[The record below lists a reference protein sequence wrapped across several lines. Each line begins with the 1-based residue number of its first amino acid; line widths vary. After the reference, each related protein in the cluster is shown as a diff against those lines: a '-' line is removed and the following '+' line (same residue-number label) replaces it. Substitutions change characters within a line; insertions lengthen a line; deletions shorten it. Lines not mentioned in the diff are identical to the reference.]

1 MKPYKD
7 IAGVWTI
14 GWGNTFI
21 DGKPVTANTP
31 PLTQAQADDL
41 FLKSIKENYEPTV
54 HKQITRELNQNEHNA
69 CVSFAYNLGSM
80 RGLADKINK
89 GTVTEKD
96 WLAYSYAKVGMA
108 SGDDGSMITRAD
120 VYGALEDFQGS
131 DEMLSGGIMKQLSG
145 LLARRKKE
153 AELFFKK

>member
-7 IAGVWTI
+7 VAGVWTI

-31 PLTQAQADDL
+31 PLTQAQADAL
-41 FLKSIKENYEPTV
+41 LVKSIRENYEPKV
-54 HKQITRELNQNEHNA
+54 HKEITRQLTQNEHNA
-69 CVSFAYNLGSM
+69 CVSFCYNLGSM
-80 RGLADKINK
+80 RGLAEKINK
-89 GTVTEKD
+89 NSVTTSD
-96 WLAYSYAKVGMA
+96 WLAYSHAKV
-108 SGDDGSMITRAD
+108 DG
-120 VYGALEDFQGS
+120 V
-131 DEMLSGGIMKQLSG
+131 MKQLSG